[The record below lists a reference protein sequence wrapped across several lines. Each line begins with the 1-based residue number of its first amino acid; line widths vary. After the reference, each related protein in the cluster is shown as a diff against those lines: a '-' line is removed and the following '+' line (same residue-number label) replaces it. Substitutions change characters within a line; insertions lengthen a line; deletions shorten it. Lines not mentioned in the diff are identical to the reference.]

1 MSVAFLPSPVQ
12 GAWDLGLL
20 SVRGYAMC
28 IIIGI
33 VAAVGIANRRY
44 LRIGG
49 RRGVVLDVATW
60 AVPFGLAGARI
71 YSVITDY
78 ELYFT
83 KGRDWIDVFRIW
95 DGGIGIPGA
104 LTAGAVGAWLG
115 CRRAG
120 VDFGPVAA
128 AAAPATAF
136 GQAIGRWGNWFN
148 QELYGRPSSLP
159 WAVEI
164 SPAHRI
170 VPYENYATFQPT
182 FLYESIWDVAVGIGV
197 IWAAR
202 RFRLTGGQILAAYAA
217 SFAVGNFLITS
228 LRIDFAHRILG
239 LRADQWV
246 MIVIFIGAVSY
257 LLMTSHERGPDVI
270 IRPAAQSPAGRPGFA
285 RRGRREDLDDESRE
299 ADVPSESGVSRTA
312 RSGDDCTGGV
322 ISV

>member
-1 MSVAFLPSPVQ
+1 MSVAFLPSPAP
-12 GAWDLGLL
+12 GAWNLGPV
-20 SVRGYAMC
+20 SIRGYALC
-28 IIIGI
+28 ITIGI
-33 VAAVGIANRRY
+33 VVAVCVANRRY

-49 RRGVVLDVATW
+49 RPGVILDVATW
-60 AVPFGLAGARI
+60 AVPFGLVGARV
-71 YSVITDY
+71 YSVLTDY

-83 KGRDWIDVFRIW
+83 RGRDWIDIFRIW

-104 LTAGAVGAWLG
+104 LAAGTVGALIG

-120 VDFGPVAA
+120 VKFGPVAGVG
-128 AAAPATAF
+128 APAAAF

-164 SPAHRI
+164 DPAHRI

-182 FLYESIWDVAVGIGV
+182 FLYESIWDLAVGIAV

-202 RFRLTGGQILAAYAA
+202 RFLLTGDRTLALYVASYAVG
-217 SFAVGNFLITS
+217 SFAIGS
-228 LRIDFAHRILG
+228 LRIDFAHHILG
-239 LRADQWV
+239 LRVDQWV
-246 MIVIFIGAVSY
+246 MLAAFIGAVSY
-257 LLMTSHERGPDVI
+257 LLMTSGTPGPDVI
-270 IRPAAQSPAGRPGFA
+270 TPQGAGSPAVPPEFA
-285 RRGRREDLDDESRE
+285 ADATRADLKDESRE

>member
-1 MSVAFLPSPVQ
+1 MSVAFLPSPVH
-12 GAWDLGLL
+12 GVWDLGLL

-49 RRGVVLDVATW
+49 RRGLILDVATW
-60 AVPFGLAGARI
+60 AVPFGLVGARI

-104 LTAGAVGAWLG
+104 LAAGAVGAWLG

-120 VDFGPVAA
+120 VDFGPVAG
-128 AAAPATAF
+128 AAAPAMAF

-164 SPAHRI
+164 NPAHRI

-182 FLYESIWDVAVGIGV
+182 FLYESIWDLAVGIAV

-202 RFRLTGGQILAAYAA
+202 RFLLTGDRILAVYAA
-217 SFAVGNFLITS
+217 SYAVGNFVIGS
-228 LRIDFAHRILG
+228 LRIDFAHHILG
-239 LRADQWV
+239 LRVDQWA
-246 MIVIFIGAVSY
+246 MIIVFIGAVSY
-257 LLMTSHERGPDVI
+257 LLMTSGERGPDVI
-270 IRPAAQSPAGRPGFA
+270 IQPGAQSPAVLPGFA
-285 RRGRREDLDDESRE
+285 SGGTRAHLHDESRE